1 LKQDAIRTDVIWIG
15 GGTGSGKT
23 TVARMLSRRHRLR
36 QFAIDSFW
44 YAHSERLGE
53 REPSPTEQWL
63 WRSPAEQAAEFER
76 SAKGRMGLVLEQLG
90 TLPAAPG
97 IVVEGPQVLPDAL
110 PRDAAAVFL
119 TATPDFQRAQ
129 LIGRPIT
136 GTPDPRRALANRIEK
151 DRLFAARVAGRA
163 AALGFATIRIDGTR
177 PPEAIVAEIEQLLGA
192 PPPGEVE
199 LAAVRHW
206 ENDAYARN
214 ARAWLES
221 LHAPSE
227 EPVLPFACECGEP
240 ACAEFVELK
249 LAKYEAAGRALADG
263 HGDCF

>member
-1 LKQDAIRTDVIWIG
+1 
-15 GGTGSGKT
+15 
-23 TVARMLSRRHRLR
+23 
-36 QFAIDSFW
+36 
-44 YAHSERLGE
+44 
-53 REPSPTEQWL
+53 
-63 WRSPAEQAAEFER
+63 
-76 SAKGRMGLVLEQLG
+76 MGLVLEQLG

-192 PPPGEVE
+192 LPPGEVE

-240 ACAEFVELK
+240 ACAELVELK
-249 LAKYEAAGRALADG
+249 LAKYEAAGQALADG